1 MPSKKHKK
9 SINVYHKIAFYT
21 LAILAALQLLVL
33 ILIWVL
39 PAAMLALGNMSA
51 QAITIIGLVHTAIL
65 ALLSWGV
72 YIKSKAGYIFTLV
85 YMIPTVLVGGYLGI
99 FFAAIIVF
107 SLVMSRK
114 EFF

>member
-1 MPSKKHKK
+1 MPNKKHKK
-9 SINVYHKIAFYT
+9 SVNIYHKVAFYT
-21 LAILAALQLLVL
+21 LAVL
-33 ILIWVL
+33 
-39 PAAMLALGNMSA
+39 AAMLALGNMSA